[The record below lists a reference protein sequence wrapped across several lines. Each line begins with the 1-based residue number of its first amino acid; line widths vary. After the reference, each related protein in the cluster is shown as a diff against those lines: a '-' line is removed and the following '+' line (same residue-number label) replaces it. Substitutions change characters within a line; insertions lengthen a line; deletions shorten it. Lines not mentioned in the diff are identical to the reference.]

1 MLMRLC
7 FKHIGD
13 SCEIKRKDIGLCL
26 EMLKDKSMDLIN
38 CVNVCVKWCGEVRN
52 YLRDNL
58 NVRCAMSYW

>member
-1 MLMRLC
+1 M
-7 FKHIGD
+7 GD